1 MSEPGTVAAL
11 GEFGLIALL
20 EQALAE
26 VADSSIVVHL
36 GIGDD
41 AAIWS
46 PTPGTRSLI
55 TTDSLLD
62 GVHFRLDW
70 TTWAD
75 LGHKALAVNLSDIA
89 AMGGQPRVAVVSLGL
104 TGREPVAGLLDCY
117 RGMGTLAA
125 RHGLAVVGGDVVASP
140 DRLGLHVTVVGETW
154 PGMEGRV
161 LSRAGARA
169 GDEIAV
175 GGQLGLAA
183 AGLAVLRS
191 GDRSAA
197 AAPWLAAHA
206 RPEPSLALGRVLL
219 EAGAT
224 AAMDL
229 SDGLYG
235 DITKICA
242 RSGVSA
248 RVLLDRLPV
257 PQPIRQHF
265 PGTWLDLATR
275 GGEDYCLVF
284 TAPTEAM
291 RAILARCVETG
302 IETPTVIGDILPRP
316 EDQQLL
322 FARDLSGAEE
332 PVDPGAFDH
341 FLRH

>member
-1 MSEPGTVAAL
+1 MSVPGTVAAL

-20 EQALAE
+20 KRALSE
-26 VADSSIVVHL
+26 VVDSSVVVDL

-41 AAIWS
+41 AAMWR
-46 PTPGTRSLI
+46 PTPATRSLI

-89 AMGGQPRVAVVSLGL
+89 AMGGRPRIAVVSLGL
-104 TGREPVAGLLDCY
+104 TGREPVAGVLDCY
-117 RGMGTLAA
+117 RGMGGLAA
-125 RHGLAVVGGDVVASP
+125 RHGVAVVGGDVVASP

-154 PGMEGRV
+154 PEMDGRV

-169 GDEIAV
+169 GDQIAV

-183 AGLAVLRS
+183 AGVEALRS
-191 GDRSAA
+191 GDRNAA

-206 RPEPSLALGRVLL
+206 RPEPALALGRVLL

-242 RSGVSA
+242 SSGVSA

-257 PQPIRQHF
+257 PQPLRQHF

-284 TAPTEAM
+284 TAPAAGM
-291 RAILARCVETG
+291 RAVDARCVAAG
-302 IETPTVIGDILPRP
+302 IDTPTVIGEILPRR
-316 EDQQLL
+316 EDRQRL
-322 FARDLSGAEE
+322 FARDKSGADELVE
-332 PVDPGAFDH
+332 PGAFDH